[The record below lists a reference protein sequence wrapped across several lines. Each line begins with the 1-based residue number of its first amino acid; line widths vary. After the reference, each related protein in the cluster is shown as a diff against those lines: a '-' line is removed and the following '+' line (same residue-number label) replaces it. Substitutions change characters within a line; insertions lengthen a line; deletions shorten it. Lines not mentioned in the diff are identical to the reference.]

1 MYDVGYPRGEIVI
14 VCYLLNYFHIEKD
27 LTIEN
32 ELGLVT
38 WKLMLSSDKGL

>member
-1 MYDVGYPRGEIVI
+1 MYDVGYPRGKIVI

-27 LTIEN
+27 LLHVTIES

-38 WKLMLSSDKGL
+38 WKLMLSSD